1 MFARLAIPHLYET
14 PFLYTYT
21 AQHRF
26 SLILAG
32 NRGPTLGPYVREIT
46 FNTFHDLDL
55 LVMLQHT
62 SRIKSLIGHGSE
74 SILPATALELLAKSV
89 GNSLQTL
96 RNVAFDKPWPGK
108 GAIDPTP
115 LASFTQLVFLEWECN
130 APLKSLRNRFSSTA
144 LGNLTTLA
152 IREYHATFLALLSDL
167 QLPALQN
174 VEFPAAAG
182 PRGASAFF
190 RKHGKK
196 LVRATLGAS
205 QLIDAELG
213 VLSLC
218 PALTELCIAYNQNHP
233 VGSLHLNPT
242 TAHANLRK
250 IVFAHP
256 AENAY
261 RYYRMSRPHRTL
273 FGQFIQGI
281 CNAST
286 REDPVDPD
294 SLVLLPAL
302 EEIQHPHCRWP
313 RTEKE
318 IARDEWVE
326 WAEKLSDAAASL
338 HRGRSCHCSRRVN
351 AAGASPPWN
360 TIMDRVHVHLP
371 DEILSEI
378 LTPALRVSEDAFSST
393 DASGMSFSESSS
405 AYLLVCKDWLRVST
419 PLLYGVVV
427 LRSKAQAQALAT
439 ALQSNPDLGRFI
451 KKLRL
456 ESGYGRFMQH
466 ILQATPNIAELFL
479 TFSLLSTD
487 SVSGLTK
494 GLPLINPRRLFLHKA
509 SQETSAPGRTLVTH
523 LAKCI
528 PTWSNLTTVEAST
541 ERWGY
546 SSSNALTMEL
556 AVALG
561 LSESL
566 TSFIL
571 RGRNNVPRSIPNYM
585 IAISNSPSLKA
596 IQFQPPLQPV
606 QPSAFMFS
614 LFGPEFY
621 DQVRAHERLRDLIAL
636 PGQLDVSP
644 SASSNLAADSE
655 STFVYPSRLST
666 DSDLEDQIW
675 GRVLSFVFSVP
686 STQYRET
693 VSFRHIAPL
702 LVCKMFYRLSLPYLY
717 ASPIL
722 LTHNSQQNFSETL
735 SGPRGLFLGSCVRTL
750 KLLSLESEESLAILR
765 QTQNVQTLLCHAA
778 LPVPVPALT
787 QVAQAVGGSLRVLR
801 GLVLAKSNG
810 RIEPPPLGL
819 FAQLVSLE
827 WNCKAQ
833 FKSSHKHVPASAL
846 GNLTTLS
853 IQEYD
858 PTFLTLLS
866 DLDLPSLQRVDF
878 PPSASTRGAPE
889 FFAKHGDRL
898 TQATLGPVQ
907 LADAQL
913 RVLSLCPALTQLRV
927 VYNKKYPV
935 RPFHLDPHANLRSIV
950 IDNPPGRSFRLRS
963 GRLSKSHRAMFG
975 EFIEG
980 IGDATRDSTNNSLPA
995 LTEIRHVNCRW
1006 PNTEQAIA
1014 KDEWVG
1020 WAEQLLDVGSPVTL
1034 LGMESDTRWRRRL
1047 QLASAQG
1054 GVQKSARKSK

>member
-1 MFARLAIPHLYET
+1 
-14 PFLYTYT
+14 
-21 AQHRF
+21 
-26 SLILAG
+26 
-32 NRGPTLGPYVREIT
+32 
-46 FNTFHDLDL
+46 
-55 LVMLQHT
+55 
-62 SRIKSLIGHGSE
+62 
-74 SILPATALELLAKSV
+74 
-89 GNSLQTL
+89 
-96 RNVAFDKPWPGK
+96 
-108 GAIDPTP
+108 
-115 LASFTQLVFLEWECN
+115 
-130 APLKSLRNRFSSTA
+130 
-144 LGNLTTLA
+144 
-152 IREYHATFLALLSDL
+152 
-167 QLPALQN
+167 
-174 VEFPAAAG
+174 
-182 PRGASAFF
+182 
-190 RKHGKK
+190 
-196 LVRATLGAS
+196 
-205 QLIDAELG
+205 
-213 VLSLC
+213 
-218 PALTELCIAYNQNHP
+218 
-233 VGSLHLNPT
+233 
-242 TAHANLRK
+242 
-250 IVFAHP
+250 
-256 AENAY
+256 
-261 RYYRMSRPHRTL
+261 
-273 FGQFIQGI
+273 
-281 CNAST
+281 
-286 REDPVDPD
+286 
-294 SLVLLPAL
+294 
-302 EEIQHPHCRWP
+302 
-313 RTEKE
+313 
-318 IARDEWVE
+318 
-326 WAEKLSDAAASL
+326 
-338 HRGRSCHCSRRVN
+338 
-351 AAGASPPWN
+351 
-360 TIMDRVHVHLP
+360 MDRVHVHLP

-556 AVALG
+556 AIALG

-566 TSFIL
+566 TTFIL

-585 IAISNSPSLKA
+585 IAISNSPSLKT

-606 QPSAFMFS
+606 QPSAFM
-614 LFGPEFY
+614 
-621 DQVRAHERLRDLIAL
+621 
-636 PGQLDVSP
+636 LDVSP

-675 GRVLSFVFSVP
+675 GRVLSFVLSVP
-686 STQYRET
+686 SAQYRET

-722 LTHNSQQNFSETL
+722 LTHNSQQNFLETL

-750 KLLSLESEESLAILR
+750 KLLSLESEESLDILR
-765 QTQNVQTLLCHAA
+765 QTQNVQSLFCHAA
-778 LPVPVPALT
+778 LPVPVTALT

-810 RIEPPPLGL
+810 RIEPPQLGL

-846 GNLTTLS
+846 GNLTTLC

-878 PPSASTRGAPE
+878 PPSASTRGASE
-889 FFAKHGDRL
+889 FFAKHGDKL
-898 TQATLGPVQ
+898 TQAMLGPVQ

-927 VYNKKYPV
+927 VYNKKV
-935 RPFHLDPHANLRSIV
+935 CV
-950 IDNPPGRSFRLRS
+950 
-963 GRLSKSHRAMFG
+963 
-975 EFIEG
+975 
-980 IGDATRDSTNNSLPA
+980 
-995 LTEIRHVNCRW
+995 
-1006 PNTEQAIA
+1006 
-1014 KDEWVG
+1014 
-1020 WAEQLLDVGSPVTL
+1020 L
-1034 LGMESDTRWRRRL
+1034 LGALLVLT
-1047 QLASAQG
+1047 
-1054 GVQKSARKSK
+1054 VF